1 MAVSKVILNNTT
13 LIDATTATATAADI
27 TSPKTAMLA
36 DGVMT
41 TGTGSGGGG
50 SDDSKN
56 VLFIDYDGEELYQY
70 TTEELRAMN
79 ALPANP
85 SHAGLTAQGWNW
97 SLADAKAYVTAY
109 PEADLVIGQNYVTSD
124 GKTRIYIYVDDLT
137 DVSTPFYLRFTAT
150 DDGGVKI
157 DWGDNSSAEYST
169 GTDAATYSHI
179 YSSVGEYVVTL
190 EAETGSYSF
199 TTYINGPTSTD
210 TWISRRR
217 IRKVEI
223 GSNVSVGTYTFS
235 YCVCLQTVTIPTTAG
250 LSGNYIFQDC
260 RNLLAAVVPTGV
272 TSMGNSVF
280 IYCNSINYVSFPN
293 GLVTVGSSFFNN
305 KCGIKRVT
313 IPNSVTTIGGSFLQ
327 YAYRLKNLTIPS
339 SLTTVT
345 SSTDSAYFAQYS
357 SVEKVE
363 IFSGAD
369 LKRYAFAYTNLKTAI
384 IHTGVTAITTSEF
397 SGCYGLEKVI
407 IASSVTSIGQYA
419 FQSCATISE
428 FHLQGTTPP
437 TLYDAAAIN
446 ASNLAGCIYFVP
458 YSADHSVLAT
468 YKNDT
473 NWSTFADRIFEE
485 PQS

>member
-1 MAVSKVILNNTT
+1 M
-13 LIDATTATATAADI
+13 DATVATATASDI

-70 TTEELRAMN
+70 TTAELLAMN

-85 SHAGLTAQGWNW
+85 SHTGLTAQGWNW

-137 DVSTPFYLRFTAT
+137 DVSTPFYLYFTAT

-169 GTDAATYSHI
+169 GTAAATYSHI

-199 TTYINGPTSTD
+199 TTYINGPTSISTD
-210 TWISRRR
+210 IWISRRR

-223 GSNVSVGTYTFS
+223 GSNVSVGGSAFS
-235 YCVCLQTVTIPTTAG
+235 QCVRLQTVTIPTTAG
-250 LSGNYIFQDC
+250 LSGNYTFQYC
-260 RNLLAAVVPTGV
+260 CNLLAAVVPASV

-280 IYCNSINYVSFPN
+280 SYCHSINYVSFPN
-293 GLVTVGSSFFNN
+293 GLVTVGSSLFCYH
-305 KCGIKRVT
+305 CGIKRVT
-313 IPNSVTTIGGSFLQ
+313 IPNSVTTIGSNFLQ
-327 YAYRLKNLTIPS
+327 YSYRLKKLTIPS
-339 SLTTVT
+339 SLTTISST
-345 SSTDSAYFAQYS
+345 SSYAYFAQYS

-363 IFSGAD
+363 IFSAAD
-369 LKRYAFAYTNLKTAI
+369 LKQYALSNTNLKTAI
-384 IHTGVTAITTSEF
+384 IHNGVTAITASEF
-397 SGCYGLEKVI
+397 SSCYSLEKVI

-419 FQSCATISE
+419 FLSCLTISE

-437 TLYDAAAIN
+437 TLYDAAAITAAN
-446 ASNLAGCIYFVP
+446 ATGCIYFVP

-468 YKNDT
+468 YKNAT